1 MEKSLNFE
9 ENLTRNIWQNLELAQ
24 VEPRQ
29 LSPLV
34 LAYIGDS
41 IYDLVIR
48 TYLISLDKIN
58 RHACRLVK
66 AETQSKLIGILEEQL
81 TENELSVYKRGRNA
95 KSYTSAKNAT
105 IGDYRRATGF
115 EALMGYLYLDGQYD
129 RLTKLVHTGLE
140 AIGEWEHHR
149 MEKK

>member
-1 MEKSLNFE
+1 MDAM
-9 ENLTRNIWQNLELAQ
+9 QY
-24 VEPRQ
+24 
-29 LSPLV
+29 SPLA
-34 LAYIGDS
+34 LAFIGDGV
-41 IYDLVIR
+41 YEIR
-48 TYLISLDKIN
+48 V
-58 RHACRLVK
+58 R
-66 AETQSKLIGILEEQL
+66 EKLILEANMPADKLHKLTVERVCAEYQAKAVRKWLDEGLLNEQ
-81 TENELSVYKRGRNA
+81 EMDIFKRGRNA

-115 EALMGYLYLDGQYD
+115 EALMGYLYLDGQYG